1 MLRIKRALT
10 LSGFILGLIATD
22 LRLPEI
28 AFAQDAAPDEAKLK
42 SLQREIDA
50 EKKRASS
57 LEKEEAEAASETE
70 ELSRKAVAA
79 AARTQELEQEAARL
93 ESELTDLSKQ
103 EQAGV
108 RTLTLRRR
116 QSTDVAIAMQ
126 SLARRPPEALIAMPG
141 RPIDSLRSALLL
153 RSAIPAIQAEAAR
166 LKDELERLK
175 QVRADAEQRR
185 IALATAN
192 SSLLEERAAIEG
204 LLARKRDLYRQATDN
219 SRASTQKVA
228 ALLGRAADMRDLI
241 ARLRNEREKQR
252 QAEIAAAAAV
262 VPPQPPTGPAP
273 TATPTLPRNSKPAG
287 IRDVPQQP
295 GLLILPARGETLRQY
310 GEADSFGATSKGLV
324 IATRA
329 GAQIVAPFDGQIA
342 FAGQFR
348 GFGLILIIEHSG
360 GYHSLLAGLGQ
371 VEAGIGQWVLAG
383 EPVAVMGEGKAGKP
397 PELYMEWRRDG
408 EPLNPLPWIMVGNDK
423 VNG

>member
-1 MLRIKRALT
+1 MLRIKRILI
-10 LSGFILGLIATD
+10 LSGFIFVGLGLS
-22 LRLPEI
+22 EI
-28 AFAQDAAPDEAKLK
+28 TLAQETNADEAKLK
-42 SLQREIDA
+42 SLQREIDD
-50 EKKRASS
+50 EKQRASS
-57 LEKEEAEAASETE
+57 LDKAAAEAAAETE

-93 ESELTDLSKQ
+93 ESELADLSKQ

-116 QSTDVAIAMQ
+116 QSTEVATAMQ

-153 RSAIPAIQAEAAR
+153 RSAIPAIQTEAAR

-175 QVRADAEQRR
+175 QVRTDAEQRR
-185 IALATAN
+185 LALATAN
-192 SSLLEERAAIEG
+192 ASLLEERAAIEG
-204 LLARKRDLYRQATDN
+204 LLARKRDLYRQATEN

-241 ARLRNEREKQR
+241 TRLRNEREKQR

-262 VPPQPPTGPAP
+262 VPPQPPTGAVPAGP
-273 TATPTLPRNSKPAG
+273 PGLPRNSKPAG

-295 GLLILPARGETLRQY
+295 GLLVLPARGETLRQY
-310 GEADSFGATSKGLV
+310 GEADSFGAASKGLV
-324 IATRA
+324 IATRV

-348 GFGLILIIEHSG
+348 GFGLILIIEHSD
-360 GYHSLLAGLGQ
+360 GYHSLLAGLGR

-383 EPVAVMGEGKAGKP
+383 EPVAVMGDGKAGKP
-397 PELYMEWRRDG
+397 PELYMEWRHDG
-408 EPLNPLPWIMVGNDK
+408 EPLNPLPWMMVGNDK

>member
-1 MLRIKRALT
+1 MLRIKRILI
-10 LSGFILGLIATD
+10 LSGFIFVGLGLS
-22 LRLPEI
+22 EI
-28 AFAQDAAPDEAKLK
+28 TLAQEITADEAKLK

-50 EKKRASS
+50 EKQRASS
-57 LEKEEAEAASETE
+57 LDKAAAEAAAETE

-93 ESELTDLSKQ
+93 ETELADLSKQ

-116 QSTDVAIAMQ
+116 QSTEVATAMQ

-153 RSAIPAIQAEAAR
+153 RSAIPAIQTEAAR

-175 QVRADAEQRR
+175 QVRADAEQHRL
-185 IALATAN
+185 ALATAN
-192 SSLLEERAAIEG
+192 ASLLEERATIEG
-204 LLARKRDLYRQATDN
+204 LLARKRDLYRQATEN

-241 ARLRNEREKQR
+241 TRLRNEREKQR

-262 VPPQPPTGPAP
+262 VPPQPPTGAVPAGP
-273 TATPTLPRNSKPAG
+273 PGLPRNSKPAG

-295 GLLILPARGETLRQY
+295 GLLVLPARGETLRQY
-310 GEADSFGATSKGLV
+310 GEADSFGAASKGLV
-324 IATRA
+324 IATRV

-360 GYHSLLAGLGQ
+360 GYHSLLAGLGR

-383 EPVAVMGEGKAGKP
+383 EPVAFMGDGKAGKP

-408 EPLNPLPWIMVGNDK
+408 EPLNPLPWMMVGNDK